1 MKFDELNIDERILR
15 AVEDM
20 GFEETSPIQT
30 QAIPAVLEGI
40 DVIGQAQT
48 GTGKTAAYSIPM
60 LQKIN
65 PDVKKPQAI
74 VLCPTR
80 ELAVQV
86 AEEIR
91 KLAKYM
97 SDIKVLPVY
106 GGQEIVR
113 QIKSLKA
120 GVQIIVGTPGR
131 VMDHMRRKTVKF
143 DSVSMVIL
151 DEADEMLDMGFR
163 EDMETILTETPEER
177 QTVLFSATMPKPIME
192 IARKFQK
199 DAKIIKV
206 VRKELT
212 VSNIDQFYY
221 EVRPKNKTEIL
232 SRLID
237 IYNPKLSVVFCNTKR
252 QVDELISELK
262 GRGYFADGIH
272 GDMKQQQRDR
282 VMDDFRSGKTE
293 ILIATDVAARGIDVD
308 GVDIVFNYDLPQ
320 DEEYYVHRI
329 GRTGR
334 AGKSGLALSFISG
347 REVYKLKDIERY
359 CKTKIL
365 AKPIPSL
372 DDVKN
377 TKMDGIFDK
386 IKEMI
391 EADEHRAMLDMV
403 EEHVNQED
411 YTSMDMAAALLK
423 MIVGDTLD
431 RIDEVENFHFDENA
445 DTSRMVRLFINVGKK
460 DNITPA
466 NILGAIAGESGMPGR
481 LVGAIDM
488 MDNYT
493 FVDVPAKHAEAVLA
507 AMNDNVLIK
516 GRKVNVEK
524 ANVSAKPARKSKS
537 KPPGSIGETSTLAIL
552 IGGAILLITG
562 IASWRVM
569 LSVFAGGIFMSYICN
584 WFANP
589 DIYPAAQLSPA
600 CQICL
605 GGFAFAA
612 VFMATDPVTGSRT
625 NTGKYIFG
633 FLVGVLAILI
643 RVFNTGYP
651 EGAML
656 AVLLMN
662 AFAPLIDYF
671 VVEANIRHRLKRAK
685 NLTK

>member
-1 MKFDELNIDERILR
+1 
-15 AVEDM
+15 
-20 GFEETSPIQT
+20 
-30 QAIPAVLEGI
+30 
-40 DVIGQAQT
+40 
-48 GTGKTAAYSIPM
+48 
-60 LQKIN
+60 
-65 PDVKKPQAI
+65 
-74 VLCPTR
+74 
-80 ELAVQV
+80 
-86 AEEIR
+86 
-91 KLAKYM
+91 
-97 SDIKVLPVY
+97 
-106 GGQEIVR
+106 
-113 QIKSLKA
+113 
-120 GVQIIVGTPGR
+120 
-131 VMDHMRRKTVKF
+131 MD
-143 DSVSMVIL
+143 
-151 DEADEMLDMGFR
+151 
-163 EDMETILTETPEER
+163 
-177 QTVLFSATMPKPIME
+177 

-445 DTSRMVRLFINVGKK
+445 DSSRMVRLFINVGKK
-460 DNITPA
+460 DKITPA

-537 KPPGSIGETSTLAIL
+537 KPDTRRKDESRGKHDKLKERRSKSGKVRRNGE
-552 IGGAILLITG
+552 
-562 IASWRVM
+562 
-569 LSVFAGGIFMSYICN
+569 
-584 WFANP
+584 
-589 DIYPAAQLSPA
+589 
-600 CQICL
+600 
-605 GGFAFAA
+605 
-612 VFMATDPVTGSRT
+612 
-625 NTGKYIFG
+625 KY
-633 FLVGVLAILI
+633 
-643 RVFNTGYP
+643 
-651 EGAML
+651 
-656 AVLLMN
+656 
-662 AFAPLIDYF
+662 
-671 VVEANIRHRLKRAK
+671 
-685 NLTK
+685 

>member
-199 DAKIIKV
+199 DARIIKV

-377 TKMDGIFDK
+377 TKMDGILDK

-460 DNITPA
+460 DKITPA

-537 KPPGSIGETSTLAIL
+537 KPDTRRKKDESRGKHDKLKERRSKGGKVRRNGE
-552 IGGAILLITG
+552 
-562 IASWRVM
+562 
-569 LSVFAGGIFMSYICN
+569 
-584 WFANP
+584 
-589 DIYPAAQLSPA
+589 
-600 CQICL
+600 
-605 GGFAFAA
+605 
-612 VFMATDPVTGSRT
+612 
-625 NTGKYIFG
+625 KY
-633 FLVGVLAILI
+633 
-643 RVFNTGYP
+643 
-651 EGAML
+651 
-656 AVLLMN
+656 
-662 AFAPLIDYF
+662 
-671 VVEANIRHRLKRAK
+671 
-685 NLTK
+685 